1 MTFLLELL
9 FKFNIHHRKWLFL
22 AFTWINVTQNKHY
35 DLKQK
40 EQVQYSRLRWD
51 IFRSVHTLQP
61 GPSGADR
68 KFWHDEMGGG
78 EKKGGCHNISKTFD
92 SSAKVLFATG
102 KKEALTFQYFNQSD
116 HQGAPLAVFWI
127 CSLRIRMLCRCSG
140 GNIAICSGVNC
151 KTCMMRAAWKRK
163 MKMLLRMLNV
173 FFWPTSWTEQSRT
186 TV

>member
-1 MTFLLELL
+1 MTFSCLHVNQCYTKQTLW
-9 FKFNIHHRKWLFL
+9 FKTKRTGTIFQTKMGYLQICSHFAAWSEWGRQEIL
-22 AFTWINVTQNKHY
+22 TWWN
-35 DLKQK
+35 
-40 EQVQYSRLRWD
+40 
-51 IFRSVHTLQP
+51 
-61 GPSGADR
+61 
-68 KFWHDEMGGG
+68 GGG